1 MISLLFGWPAILGSL
16 LISTLGI
23 SKHRPH
29 WLIAGA
35 ILSLGFALYLIGLP
49 AIIFKIAGFLLPTLH
64 IAAMFFVR
72 AGESRVAGMLLLPQT
87 MIAVYLGIIVFTQ

>member
-1 MISLLFGWPAILGSL
+1 MISLFFGWPAILGSL

-23 SKHRPH
+23 SKRRPH

-35 ILSLGFALYLIGLP
+35 ILSLGFAVYLIGLP
-49 AIIFKIAGFLLPTLH
+49 PIIFKIAGFLLPALH

-72 AGESRVAGMLLLPQT
+72 AGESRKAGILLLPQAVV
-87 MIAVYLGIIVFTQ
+87 AVYLGIIVFTQ